1 MNDYYKLVNYDGI
14 WLDMNEPATINT
26 LQNGRVEILPK
37 DKEFY
42 DYLNEYEYLSYIP
55 GYIEKKRTDIRSNS
69 ISENSYSVLYNK
81 SDDYYSNLITYNFKP
96 LMNLLE

>member
-14 WLDMNEPATINT
+14 WLDMIEQATINT
-26 LQNGRVEILPK
+26 LQNRRVEILPK

-55 GYIEKKRTDIRSNS
+55 GYIENKRTDIRSNS
-69 ISENSYSVLYNK
+69 ISEISYSVLYNK
-81 SDDYYSNLITYNFKP
+81 SDDYYSNLITYNFKH
-96 LMNLLE
+96 